1 MIFSEHPDAK
11 IWIRTSVR
19 DLKSERLTSLPVT
32 SLTFNTSVNSICL
45 QALKQVANMDI
56 TLFMNPQDKMS
67 EMPLKSFYRYVLEPE
82 MVFRPDG
89 SLTLGP
95 SALFTDLPQK
105 SLLTLGMQPP
115 ESWLVEAVRTQYDLD
130 NILLE
135 EVMA

>member
-1 MIFSEHPDAK
+1 
-11 IWIRTSVR
+11 
-19 DLKSERLTSLPVT
+19 
-32 SLTFNTSVNSICL
+32 
-45 QALKQVANMDI
+45 MDI
-56 TLFMNPQDKMS
+56 TLFMNPQEKMS

-95 SALFTDLPQK
+95 SAQFTDLPQK

-115 ESWLVEAVRTQYDLD
+115 ESWLVEAVRTQYDMD

-135 EVMA
+135 EVIILLVLVYPRSLS